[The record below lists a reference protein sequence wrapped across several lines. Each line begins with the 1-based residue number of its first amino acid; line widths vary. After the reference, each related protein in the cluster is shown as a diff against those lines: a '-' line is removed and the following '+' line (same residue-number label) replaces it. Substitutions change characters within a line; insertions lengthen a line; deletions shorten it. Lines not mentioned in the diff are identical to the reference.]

1 MFSEY
6 CQRLSLG
13 KDLSQ
18 CEMEAAVHEL
28 MSGGVEAESIAR
40 FLLDLN
46 AKGETVD
53 ELAGAAQA
61 MRRHMVPITCRHSRL
76 VDTCGTGGVGSELFN
91 VSTTAALVTA
101 AAGLT
106 LESSRRVAVAK
117 HGNRSVTSKSG
128 SADVLAALG
137 VDIDAPVPTVERCL
151 DELGIGFCF
160 APRLHPAMRHV
171 APIRRQLGVRTIFNL
186 LGPLCNPASAA
197 YQLLGVGRAEFGPI
211 LAATLQRLGT
221 RRAVVVSGTD
231 GVGEV
236 TLAGD
241 TEVRLVHPD
250 EIRVDCW
257 QPGHF
262 GRERASLDTLRV
274 EGPAESAAMIHRVL
288 AGERDVPRDMVV
300 INAAAALWTAEVA
313 AELRECADLAQAAL
327 DSGAARILLNRWV
340 ELSQTR

>member
-6 CQRLSLG
+6 CQHLSLG
-13 KDLSQ
+13 RNLSQ
-18 CEMEAAVHEL
+18 SEMEQAIHEI
-28 MSGGVEAESIAR
+28 MSGRVEAESIAR

-46 AKGETVD
+46 AKGETID

-61 MRRHMVPITCRHSRL
+61 MRRHMVPITCQHARL

-91 VSTTAALVTA
+91 VSTTAALVAA
-101 AAGLT
+101 AAGAT
-106 LESSRRVAVAK
+106 LASSQRVAVAK

-151 DELGIGFCF
+151 NELGIGFCF

-197 YQLLGVGRAEFGPI
+197 FQLLGVGRAEFGPM

-221 RRAVVVSGTD
+221 RRAVVVSGAD

-241 TEVRLVHPD
+241 TEVLLVHPD
-250 EIRVDCW
+250 EIRADRW
-257 QPGHF
+257 QPGNF
-262 GRERASLDTLRV
+262 GLERDCLDTLRV
-274 EGPAESAAMIHRVL
+274 AGPAESAAMILRVL
-288 AGERDVPRDMVV
+288 AGERGVPRDMVV
-300 INAAAALWTAEVA
+300 INAAAALWTAEA
-313 AELRECADLAQAAL
+313 ATGLSECVELAQAAL
-327 DSGAARILLNRWV
+327 DSGAARLLLNRWV